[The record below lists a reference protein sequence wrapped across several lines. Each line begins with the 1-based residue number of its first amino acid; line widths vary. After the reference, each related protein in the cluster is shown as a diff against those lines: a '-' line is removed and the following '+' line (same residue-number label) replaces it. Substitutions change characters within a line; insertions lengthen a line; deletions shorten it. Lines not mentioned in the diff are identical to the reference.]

1 MSLLGALSCS
11 RLRVP
16 LPGLA
21 ELRAAGL
28 GTVLCMG
35 MCNAATC
42 FLFMP
47 LPVLTH
53 VRRAVTCSRAVD
65 LRCRARQLAPEGPHT
80 RCVYASSVLY
90 VPHAVA
96 VREIDS
102 LCHVWHRRLS
112 LSLLP
117 LSLCLP

>member
-1 MSLLGALSCS
+1 MPHNPRQTVRCVSMELALRDSANPNPNQATMSLLGALSCS

-35 MCNAATC
+35 VCNAATC

-47 LPVLTH
+47 PPVLT
-53 VRRAVTCSRAVD
+53 RDA
-65 LRCRARQLAPEGPHT
+65 
-80 RCVYASSVLY
+80 
-90 VPHAVA
+90 VPH
-96 VREIDS
+96 
-102 LCHVWHRRLS
+102 L
-112 LSLLP
+112 
-117 LSLCLP
+117 